1 MLSFGRY
8 KHGCEEMAE
17 TFLAQFVH
25 KIKNGS
31 SILVL
36 GTEECMYPALRL
48 GAVLEDMGQNYH
60 VRCHATTRSPIGVCT
75 DENYPITSGYKLNS
89 FYDIN
94 RPTYIYNLCEYDTVV
109 VVTDIIAAILA
120 LLTIYNDIRLAG
132 VAWGGLAV
140 LLQIIFALSFVFLI
154 IFALIGFVMKKL
166 FNIHSSLLASIFGG
180 LGIKGELLLLLH
192 FLHL

>member
-1 MLSFGRY
+1 MELLTLAAIIAGIIAVIIGLIVVIKKISAFYKQRFQFSIWSGVLLLVVALALLLISSADGTTQQIVYVML
-8 KHGCEEMAE
+8 
-17 TFLAQFVH
+17 V
-25 KIKNGS
+25 
-31 SILVL
+31 
-36 GTEECMYPALRL
+36 
-48 GAVLEDMGQNYH
+48 
-60 VRCHATTRSPIGVCT
+60 
-75 DENYPITSGYKLNS
+75 
-89 FYDIN
+89 
-94 RPTYIYNLCEYDTVV
+94 
-109 VVTDIIAAILA
+109 IAAILA